1 MSDDVPKPLLG
12 IEELRA
18 RTDALEKQ
26 LRESNEAARASLVR
40 AELKVE
46 ALRAGMVDLDGLKLF
61 DSTALKVSDT
71 GEVDGAAE
79 LMARMKREKP
89 WLFTSAS
96 SSSPTAASTGGTD
109 AQQAR
114 HRDDGGRI
122 PHRTGG
128 VAAQTLRL
136 FRLSFVF
143 NHDAVVRLRTA
154 GAFAIRSS

>member
-40 AELKVE
+40 AELKAE

-89 WLFTSAS
+89 WLFASAS
-96 SSSPTAASTGGTD
+96 SSSPTAPP
-109 AQQAR
+109 QAAPMR
-114 HRDDGGRI
+114 NKRATEMTAEEYRI
-122 PHRTGG
+122 AR
-128 VAAQTLRL
+128 AELLR
-136 FRLSFVF
+136 R
-143 NHDAVVRLRTA
+143 R
-154 GAFAIRSS
+154 